1 MRPERMT
8 EWYHA
13 ILESQMAKG
22 GIYIDATMGN
32 GHDTLFLCE
41 MAGENGKVL
50 AFDIQ
55 KLAIENTRKRL
66 KKQGVEKRAQLILD
80 SHVNMTQYQAEDTV
94 DGICFNFGYLPGGD
108 HSLATKADTSVEAI
122 EAALSLLKKG
132 GILCM
137 CIYSGK
143 DTGYEEKEAILNYL
157 KELDDKKYIVIVNQY
172 YNKKN
177 SPPIPV
183 FVYKRES
190 ETAEV

>member
-1 MRPERMT
+1 MMRPERIT

-13 ILESQMAKG
+13 ILESQMVKG

-32 GHDTLFLCE
+32 GYDTLFLCE

-66 KKQGVEKRAQLILD
+66 KEHGMEERVQLILD
-80 SHVNMTQYQAEDTV
+80 SHTNMAQYQEQETV
-94 DGICFNFGYLPGGD
+94 DTICFNFGYLPGGD
-108 HSLATKADTSVEAI
+108 HSLATMADTSVEAI
-122 EAALSLLKKG
+122 EAALSLLKKD

-143 DTGYEEKEAILNYL
+143 DTGYEEKEAILEYL
-157 KELDDKKYIVIVNQY
+157 RELDDKKYIVIANQY
-172 YNKKN
+172 YNRKN
-177 SPPIPV
+177 DPPMPV
-183 FVYKRES
+183 FVYKRK
-190 ETAEV
+190 